1 LPKHTILDSLAQIE
15 RIDKNKMISFC
26 AEAPTH
32 YGDAA
37 RLAKSITPS
46 YPKPQTIII
55 AGMGG
60 SAIGG
65 ELLKDWA
72 RDRLTVPVEICR
84 EYHLP
89 AYANKNTLVF
99 VVSYSGETEET
110 LSVLLDA
117 VKRKCM
123 IICISSGGKLN
134 EFAEKLSF
142 PRLLVPSGMAPRA
155 TLPYL
160 FMPMPSILEKMGL
173 VSKVDA
179 EIAEAIE
186 ILKEVS
192 AENSPERQFTS
203 NFSKTLASSIIGT
216 VPAVYGFG
224 LYRAVAQRVK
234 TQFNENSKN
243 PAKWEFFPELDHNE
257 IVGWEKAK
265 EFAKCFSIIFVRDAD
280 EPIEIRRRIEVTK
293 ELTCRQKLRLFD
305 VWSKGKSSL
314 AKMASVICIGDFT
327 SVYLAVLREIDPT
340 PVKTIDLLKKELRKS
355 GVKEKIVREL
365 QKLVKNSVS

>member
-1 LPKHTILDSLAQIE
+1 LDELNEIKK
-15 RIDKNKMISFC
+15 IDKSNMLSFC
-26 AEAPTH
+26 IEAPKH

-37 RLAKSITPS
+37 KLAQSFSTDLPR
-46 YPKPQTIII
+46 PQTIIV

-65 ELLKDWA
+65 ELLKDWT
-72 RDRLTVPVEICR
+72 RDRMSVPVEICR

-89 AYANKNTLVF
+89 AYANRNTLVF
-99 VVSYSGETEET
+99 AISYSGETEET
-110 LSVLLDA
+110 LSALLDA

-123 IICISSGGKLN
+123 VICISSGGKLN
-134 EFAEKLSF
+134 ELAEKLNL
-142 PRLLVPSGMAPRA
+142 PHLLVPSGMAPRA

-160 FMPMPSILEKMGL
+160 FMPMPTILQEMGL

-179 EIAEAIE
+179 EISETVQ
-186 ILKEVS
+186 ILRQVS
-192 AENSPERQFTS
+192 AENSPNRQSSS
-203 NFSKTLASSIIGT
+203 NFSKTLASSINGT

-257 IVGWEKAK
+257 IVGWEAAR
-265 EFAKCFSIIFVRDAD
+265 EFAKCVSLILIRDVE
-280 EPIEIRRRIEVTK
+280 EPIEIRGRIEVTK
-293 ELTCRQKLRLFD
+293 DLMRQQKLRLFE

-314 AKMASVICIGDFT
+314 AKMSSVICTGDFT
-327 SVYLAVLREIDPT
+327 SVYLAVLRGIDPT
-340 PVKTIDLLKKELRKS
+340 PVKTIDLLKKELKQS
-355 GVKEKIVREL
+355 GVKEKVLQEL
-365 QKLVKNSVS
+365 EKLAQK